1 MKLTLPTRSNLSSA
15 FGFIFVLVAV
25 AVALVALP
33 SAAAAQDNMDI
44 LRGVVVGPDSQPVRN
59 AQVTVTS
66 MLSQTART
74 ARTGDD
80 GRFTIL
86 FASGGGDYLV
96 QIVSLGMRPFET
108 RVQRASDEAFLLVNA
123 LMAAAPQVLAGV
135 TIQGNTGPPAGLGAQ
150 TNVGGSEQS
159 VGSAGAA
166 ALSPAEAGELSAL
179 AATLPGVTLIPGVDG
194 APAGFSVLGL
204 GADQNRVTLNGMEF
218 DASDIPR
225 GAAAITTLTTSS
237 YDVARGGF
245 SGAELSVSAMP
256 ASNFIRRSFQLS
268 LDDPGLQWT
277 DPAAA
282 RFGQEYRNAQLS
294 GSFSGPLVA
303 DKAFYN
309 ASVQLGR
316 RSSGLQSLLD
326 ADPVTLQRLG
336 VAPDSMNR
344 FLGVLNELGVP
355 STIGGVPGSQLND
368 NGSLLARLDLSP
380 SGQKN
385 LNFTAS
391 GSWRSSGGVS
401 ISPNTLPARGSERSN
416 WNGAL
421 RGSFSTYFSSGFL
434 NQTRVGANF
443 SGSDGS
449 PYLELPGGRVLVSSA
464 LPDGTT
470 GVSTLSFGGSG
481 SLGTTSRNESYQ
493 LTNETSWFTDDS
505 RHRFKFSAD
514 MRLSRYRQD
523 QSSNQLGSFSY
534 NSLAE
539 LEAGLPTSYS
549 RRLSDQLREGNS
561 IDGSLSLGDA
571 WRPFGRRQS
580 LQVQYGIRL
589 DANRYGAIPDY
600 NPRVQELF
608 GLRTDEAP
616 NTISLSPR
624 IGFSWSYGRATRLS
638 GALNEG
644 PRGTFSG
651 GIGQFRNDLR
661 STLLAGA
668 IDNTGLPDGART
680 INCVGPA
687 VPDVDWES
695 YLSDPSNLPG
705 ACADGTAGTVF
716 SERSPSVTLFDPAF
730 TAQRSWRANFGWTG
744 RLSQRFRLRSEIVQ
758 SLNLSQSS
766 ELDQNFRGA
775 QQFAL
780 ADEGNRPVF
789 VESSSIVPGSG
800 AVASSDSRIYSEFTR
815 VMLQRSDLRSRSTRL
830 SLSLSPLTRSSKF
843 NWNAGYIASWTESQ
857 ERGFDGTTAGDPI
870 LAEWGQGSDSRHQV
884 NLSASYTFRNAID
897 VQTYARVS
905 SGSRYTPRVA
915 GDVNGDGRNNDRA
928 FIFDPASANDP
939 AVASAMSTLLNES
952 SGEVRACLERQLGQI
967 AGRNSCTGRW
977 TTRLNLNVGV
987 QPGTFGLPKR
997 TSVMFSLS
1005 NPLPAFDELLHGTNN
1020 VRGWGQENRGDATL
1034 LYARGFD
1041 PTTQSFRY
1049 EVNPRF
1055 GDTRPSSNVG
1065 RSPFRISVSVNVG
1078 FGPTPERQQLA
1089 NELSRGRTRDGERMT
1104 AAQLR
1109 TRYIRSVAGPLPALM
1124 SAADSLGLTA
1134 GQRDSL
1140 LELAKRH
1147 AAAVDSIYTPLAE
1160 YLAGLGKEYDLGE
1173 AARRVESARDRA
1185 TKQLLETTS
1194 AARAI
1199 LTDEQFRQ
1207 LPTFVQTQ
1215 FDGRLVQRARRMGEA
1230 GRRFDR

>member
-1 MKLTLPTRSNLSSA
+1 MNLPVPPRSSPPSTIAL
-15 FGFIFVLVAV
+15 LVAFV
-25 AVALVALP
+25 AFTVALFALP
-33 SAAAAQDNMDI
+33 AAAAAQGDMDI
-44 LRGVVVGPDSQPVRN
+44 LRGAVIGPDSQPVRN

-96 QIVSLGMRPFET
+96 QIVSLGMKPFET
-108 RVQRASDEAFLLVNA
+108 RVQRAADEAFLLVNA
-123 LMAAAPQVLAGV
+123 RMAAAPQVLAGV
-135 TIQGNTGPPAGLGAQ
+135 TIQGTTGPPTGLGAQ
-150 TNVGGSEQS
+150 SNVGGSEQS

-225 GAAAITTLTTSS
+225 GAAAVTTLTTSS

-256 ASNFIRRSFQLS
+256 ASNFIRRSLELS

-282 RFGQEYRNAQLS
+282 RFGQEYRNVQLS
-294 GSFSGPLVA
+294 GSFSGPLVP

-309 ASVQLGR
+309 ASVQLGK
-316 RSSGLQSLLD
+316 RSSGLQSLLAAD
-326 ADPVTLQRLG
+326 AVTLQRLG
-336 VAPDSMNR
+336 VAPDSMDR
-344 FLGVLNELGVP
+344 FLGVLSGLGVP
-355 STIGGVPGSQLND
+355 ATIGGVPGSQLND

-391 GSWRSSGGVS
+391 GSWRKAGGVS
-401 ISPNTLPARGSERSN
+401 IGPNTLPARGSERSN

-434 NQTRVGANF
+434 NQTRFGANF

-449 PYLELPGGRVLVSSA
+449 PYLQLPGGRVLVSSA

-549 RRLSDQLREGNS
+549 RRLSDQLREGNA

-616 NTISLSPR
+616 NTISVSPR
-624 IGFSWSYGRATRLS
+624 IGFSWSYGRATRLA
-638 GALNEG
+638 GPFNEG

-661 STLLAGA
+661 STLLAQA
-668 IDNTGLPDGART
+668 IDNTGLPDGARS

-687 VPDVDWES
+687 VPGVDWES
-695 YLSDPSNLPG
+695 YLSDPSSLPG
-705 ACADGTAGTVF
+705 SCADGTAGTVF
-716 SERSPSVTLFDPAF
+716 SERSPSVTLFDPGF

-758 SLNLSQSS
+758 SLNLAQSS
-766 ELDQNFRGA
+766 ELDQNFRGV

-789 VESSSIVPGSG
+789 VESTSIVPGTG
-800 AVASSDSRIYSEFTR
+800 AVASGDSRMYSDFTR

-843 NWNAGYIASWTESQ
+843 NWNAGYTASWSESE

-870 LAEWGQGSDSRHQV
+870 LPEWGQGADSRHQF

-905 SGSRYTPRVA
+905 SGRRYTPRVS

-939 AVASAMSTLLNES
+939 AVASAMGTLLNES
-952 SGEVRACLERQLGQI
+952 SGDVRACLEHQLGQI
-967 AGRNSCTGRW
+967 AGRNSCTGPW

-987 QPGTFGLPKR
+987 QPGSFGLPQR
-997 TSVMFSLS
+997 TSVRFSLS
-1005 NPLPAFDELLHGTNN
+1005 NPLPAFDELLHGTNG

-1041 PTTQSFRY
+1041 PATQSFRY

-1065 RSPFRISVSVNVG
+1065 RSPFRISVEFRVG

-1089 NELSRGRTRDGERMT
+1089 NELARGRTRDGERMT
-1104 AAQLR
+1104 AEQLR
-1109 TRYIRSVAGPLPALM
+1109 ARYIRSVAGPLPALM

-1147 AAAVDSIYTPLAE
+1147 AAVVDSIYTPLAE
-1160 YLAGLGKEYDLGE
+1160 YLAGLGKEYDLG
-1173 AARRVESARDRA
+1173 AAASRVENARDRA
-1185 TKQLLETTS
+1185 TKQLLATTRE
-1194 AARAI
+1194 ARAI
-1199 LTDEQFRQ
+1199 LTDEQFHQ